1 MAPGRV
7 LAAAGVLALAAA
19 AQLAPAWTYAVSLAV
34 FGLPHLAC
42 ELRYV
47 DQRFSPRLARTTWE
61 RLAAILVG
69 IACVRAAGLAGLGS
83 LADRTTL
90 ELLLGAA
97 LVAVVVR
104 ALGRGTAT
112 VAAGATLVIAL
123 AGAALWPVDTL
134 VVFAFLHNLTPVGL
148 LAERLQG
155 RARAHAMTWCVA
167 CFLLLPFAIAM
178 GWFGDALGALGTG
191 GTVYGPEGVGGVDE
205 NAAAFVPPS
214 LLGNVAAANLFRAA
228 AFLQCMHYVVT
239 IGVLPHLGPAGQAG
253 SGRLPWPRWP
263 VFATGTAVATLVVVM
278 GHLVDFAAT
287 RACYGILASVH
298 AWVEVPV
305 LLLACPGAAAVGSR
319 LAVETA

>member
-1 MAPGRV
+1 MVPGRV
-7 LAAAGVLALAAA
+7 LAAAGVFALATA

-34 FGLPHLAC
+34 FGFPHLAC

-61 RLAAILVG
+61 LLVAILVG

-83 LADRTTL
+83 FAGRATL

-112 VAAGATLVIAL
+112 VLAGATLVLAL

-134 VVFAFLHNLTPVGL
+134 VVFAFVHNLTPVGL
-148 LAERLQG
+148 LAERLRG
-155 RARAHAMTWCVA
+155 RARTRAMTWCA
-167 CFLLLPFAIAM
+167 TCFLVLPFAIAM
-178 GWFGDALGALGTG
+178 GWFGEALGALGTG
-191 GTVYGPEGVGGVDE
+191 GTMYGPEGVGGMDE
-205 NAAAFVPPS
+205 NAGAFVPPS
-214 LLGNVAAANLFRAA
+214 LLGSAAAADLFRAA

-239 IGVLPHLGPAGQAG
+239 IGVLPHLAPAGQAG

-263 VFATGTAVATLVVVM
+263 VFATCTAVAALAVAM
-278 GHLVDFAAT
+278 GHFVDFAAT
-287 RACYGILASVH
+287 RAGYGVLASVH

-319 LAVETA
+319 LAAEAA